1 MDRHEDISMEEVLK
15 SLDEMSTDIGSVVN
29 AKVSGRSEDG
39 IIVDFGGKF
48 EGFVPAREL
57 VRSPSDYEDG
67 EELKLL
73 LFRIDEDEGRAY
85 LSERR
90 PMFREA
96 LKRVQEIYESG
107 DRIVKGK
114 IVGEVRGGYRVII
127 DGVLDAFLPGSQSA
141 IRRNGSI
148 PEGELDFEI
157 ISFERGRRRH
167 NIVLSRKALVNK
179 KISEA
184 FSNIKVGDEIEGVV
198 ESVKDF
204 GVFVKISDNLTG
216 LLPRSE
222 VSYTRVADLS
232 DMFKAGD
239 KVKLKVID
247 IDPSKK
253 KITLSLK
260 ATMPDPFEEF
270 KKEYGVA
277 SRVKGTVLRIRSD
290 GFTVRLPNDLVGFV
304 PIEEIFWGR
313 KGRIRDIL
321 KEKEMVELEVLEIDD
336 EKRRIV
342 LSYKKAVGDPWDD
355 IDEKYPDG
363 SVHEGRVVKVLS
375 TGAIVELEDGVSGFV
390 PLSELSW
397 HYFDNPSE
405 VVRERRKTKVKILS
419 KDKENRRMRLSIK
432 QASENPWENL
442 ELSKGNVV
450 KGKVRK
456 ILKSG
461 YVVRIKDYNVDAF
474 LPFNQVEN
482 ELKNGEEVEA
492 VVLRVLDDKRTGKKI
507 IISVKD
513 LEEMKAIQE
522 YKSETQSAQ
531 KNLGKLLKEKLSEEE
546 SNG

>member
-1 MDRHEDISMEEVLK
+1 MERHEDISMEEVLK
-15 SLDEMSTDIGSVVN
+15 SLDEMSADVGSVVN
-29 AKVSGRSEDG
+29 ARVSGRAEDG

-57 VRSPSDYEDG
+57 IKSPSDYKDG
-67 EELKLL
+67 DELKLL

-96 LKRVQEIYESG
+96 LRKVQEKYESG
-107 DRIVKGK
+107 DKIVKGR
-114 IVGEVRGGYRVII
+114 IVGEVKGGYRVMI

-141 IRRNGSI
+141 IKRNSAI
-148 PEGELDFEI
+148 PEEELEFEI
-157 ISFERGRRRH
+157 ISFEKGRRRH
-167 NIVLSRKALVNK
+167 NIVLSRKALVDK
-179 KISEA
+179 KVEEA
-184 FSNIKVGDEIEGVV
+184 FSNIKVGDEIEGTV
-198 ESVKDF
+198 ESVRNF
-204 GVFVKISDNLTG
+204 GVFIRVSDGLTG

-222 VSYTRVADLS
+222 VSYTRVADLN
-232 DMFKAGD
+232 DMFKPGD

-247 IDPSKK
+247 IDPVKK

-260 ATMPDPFEEF
+260 AMMPDPFEEF
-270 KKEYGVA
+270 KKEFGVGN
-277 SRVKGTVLRIRSD
+277 RVKGTVLRIRSD

-321 KEKEMVELEVLEIDD
+321 KEKEVVELEVVEIDD

-342 LSYKKAVGDPWDD
+342 LSYKKATGDPWEK

-397 HYFDNPSE
+397 YYFDNPSE
-405 VVRERRKTKVKILS
+405 VVRERRKVNVKVLS

-432 QASENPWENL
+432 QANKNPWDGIKLN
-442 ELSKGNVV
+442 KGDIV

-456 ILKSG
+456 VLNSG

-474 LPFNQVEN
+474 LPANHVDR

-492 VVLRVLDDKRTGKKI
+492 VVLRTLDDRRLGKKM

-522 YKSETQSAQ
+522 YKSETQNAQ

-546 SNG
+546 NDG